1 MLQTIKHLAVGNCF
15 ARVAVALILS
25 TSLMAQDQKQS
36 ESQLRVVPRVLGTK
50 QPDLARSPND
60 RVWLDEAGN
69 LVVEGARRRGAEA
82 ITIAITRRVH
92 VRPIVNCSVRSGP
105 EGFTYEYRIT
115 NAPDAKQWIQI
126 FWLDALGPI
135 GAARAPEY
143 WRVYNIERSKPPLE
157 RVFFGRDALDSDTNR
172 RLTPG
177 ASQDGFVVQSQA
189 RPGLV
194 RLFFVGHK
202 PLPGES
208 GYIADEAILESSE
221 VEMSDWLRQEA
232 NKYLSME
239 ANAVV
244 ITGIGPKYPPSVPTV
259 QALRN
264 ELLEAVRNPVFLPDR
279 DAINAL
285 LSTGQDRTSLQS
297 GIESLLKKATGV
309 RAELYA
315 ALIRHY

>member
-1 MLQTIKHLAVGNCF
+1 MSQTIKHLAVGNCL
-15 ARVAVALILS
+15 AAVAGTMILS
-25 TSLMAQDQKQS
+25 TSLIAQNQKQS

-50 QPDLARSPND
+50 QPELTRSPND
-60 RVWLDEAGN
+60 RVRLDEAGN
-69 LVVEGARRRGAEA
+69 LVVEGARRRGGEA

-105 EGFTYEYRIT
+105 DGFTYEYRIT

-143 WRVYNIERSKPPLE
+143 WRIYNVERSKAPLE

-172 RLTPG
+172 RLIPG
-177 ASQDGFVVQSQA
+177 TSQDGFVVQSQA

-202 PLPGES
+202 PLPGEA
-208 GYIADEAILESSE
+208 GYVADEAILESSE

-232 NKYLSME
+232 NKHLSME
-239 ANAVV
+239 ANAV
-244 ITGIGPKYPPSVPTV
+244 TV
-259 QALRN
+259 SH
-264 ELLEAVRNPVFLPDR
+264 P
-279 DAINAL
+279 
-285 LSTGQDRTSLQS
+285 
-297 GIESLLKKATGV
+297 
-309 RAELYA
+309 
-315 ALIRHY
+315 

>member
-1 MLQTIKHLAVGNCF
+1 
-15 ARVAVALILS
+15 
-25 TSLMAQDQKQS
+25 
-36 ESQLRVVPRVLGTK
+36 
-50 QPDLARSPND
+50 
-60 RVWLDEAGN
+60 
-69 LVVEGARRRGAEA
+69 
-82 ITIAITRRVH
+82 
-92 VRPIVNCSVRSGP
+92 
-105 EGFTYEYRIT
+105 
-115 NAPDAKQWIQI
+115 
-126 FWLDALGPI
+126 
-135 GAARAPEY
+135 
-143 WRVYNIERSKPPLE
+143 
-157 RVFFGRDALDSDTNR
+157 
-172 RLTPG
+172 
-177 ASQDGFVVQSQA
+177 
-189 RPGLV
+189 
-194 RLFFVGHK
+194 
-202 PLPGES
+202 
-208 GYIADEAILESSE
+208 
-221 VEMSDWLRQEA
+221 MSDWLRQEA

>member
-1 MLQTIKHLAVGNCF
+1 MSQTIRLRSVGYSP
-15 ARVAVALILS
+15 VAVSVVLIIGA
-25 TSLMAQDQKQS
+25 SLMAQDQKQS
-36 ESQLRVVPRVLGTK
+36 DPKLRVVPQVLGTK
-50 QPDLARSPND
+50 QPDLTRSPND

-69 LVVEGARRRGAEA
+69 LIVEGARRRGGEA

-105 EGFTYEYRIT
+105 DGFTYEYRIT

-143 WRVYNIERSKPPLE
+143 WRVYNVERSKAPLE

-172 RLTPG
+172 RLMPG

-202 PLPGES
+202 PLPGEA
-208 GYIADEAILESSE
+208 GYVADEAILESSE

-232 NKYLSME
+232 NKHLSME

-244 ITGIGPKYPPSVPTV
+244 ITGIGPKYPQSVPAA

-264 ELLEAVRNPVFLPDR
+264 ELLEAVRNP
-279 DAINAL
+279 AL
-285 LSTGQDRTSLQS
+285 RRNLT
-297 GIESLLKKATGV
+297 KPAF
-309 RAELYA
+309 
-315 ALIRHY
+315 